1 MPLHKFLS
9 FGLGYQIEPPW
20 LSPDDLVLFL
30 GRCAEGLNPSGGV
43 IVIKDNVSSSDVFDS
58 QDSSVTRCV
67 ASLLRLVERAGLVVI
82 KEEEQENFPSSL
94 FQVKM

>member
-1 MPLHKFLS
+1 MKIHCVNCC
-9 FGLGYQIEPPW
+9 ITTVCV

-30 GRCAEGLNPSGGV
+30 GRCATGLNPSGGLV
-43 IVIKDNVSSSDVFDS
+43 IIKDNVSSTDVFDS
-58 QDSSVTRCV
+58 QDSSVTRCT

-94 FQVKM
+94 LQVKM